1 MRKKNI
7 KRVSPGWGSN
17 SRSLCQ
23 NASMLSPRLLKQL
36 IQETPTSALF
46 MFISIFQ
53 PRFTRYVVHC
63 GSWDQVAFLP
73 TWVYLHTALRN
84 PRSVEVLERQP
95 FYYQLYNRPFPEKML
110 PKEYS
115 SSWPNSFLPSDR
127 QTTQVCYAKIFLN
140 LQITSPF

>member
-1 MRKKNI
+1 MRKKKI
-7 KRVSPGWGSN
+7 KIVFPEWDSN
-17 SRSLCQ
+17 PRSLTLD
-23 NASMLSPRLLKQL
+23 ASTLSPRLWKQL
-36 IQETPTSALF
+36 IHEAPTSALF
-46 MFISIFQ
+46 IFIRIFQ

-95 FYYQLYNRPFPEKML
+95 FYYQLYNRPFSEKML
-110 PKEYS
+110 PKEYC